1 MQLSL
6 ENVYE
11 VIEVAEMFF
20 LPDLKRQC
28 GVFLAKF
35 IEIDSAVDLI
45 CTARLFNIP
54 KLEHSCVEFMA
65 KYIEGV
71 SIHIFSTLQGIPNVK
86 YYLKIGWKFKFL
98 ILQACQN
105 WG

>member
-65 KYIEGV
+65 KYIEEV
-71 SIHIFSTLQGIPNVK
+71 SIHIFSTLQGILNVK
-86 YYLKIGWKFKFL
+86 YYLKIGRKFKF
-98 ILQACQN
+98 IMLQACQN

>member
-1 MQLSL
+1 MNKVCSYISAFHLFQLSL

-20 LPDLKRQC
+20 LPDLKRKC
-28 GVFLAKF
+28 GVFLTNF
-35 IEIDSAVDLI
+35 VEIDNAVDLI

-65 KYIEGV
+65 KYIDEV
-71 SIHIFSTLQGIPNVK
+71 IDFT
-86 YYLKIGWKFKFL
+86 YD
-98 ILQACQN
+98 
-105 WG
+105 